1 MSGPS
6 QQAGPIRK
14 PAPATII
21 VLLLAAVLV
30 LPATGSNRKPT
41 QCNGTAKI
49 GSDVAS
55 GCFHRDPRLG
65 PKRLPKAT
73 DPVGTMTHRYRRFG
87 KLSRAAFLRK
97 YWSGPPASGHW
108 RYPKNDGFS
117 GPATLVQVVPGMLVD
132 RFGRATG
139 GTFLAPAGT
148 SFAMRSIPPSNLD
161 TYPDN
166 VLYNYHVYR
175 VTALF
180 TVQAG
185 AIAPWF
191 GQGGGG
197 VQFKTCFADVPCS
210 GPNEVDVSFLIAHR
224 DLVEV
229 SPGGR
234 DRR

>member
-73 DPVGTMTHRYRRFG
+73 DPVGTMT
-87 KLSRAAFLRK
+87 
-97 YWSGPPASGHW
+97 
-108 RYPKNDGFS
+108 
-117 GPATLVQVVPGMLVD
+117 QVVPGMLVV